1 MIIII
6 INSILIVILFIKLK
20 IIYVEM
26 CGVSSNR
33 EHVMNLHISVRID
46 QLQNIVSDLELF
58 QVPGCLNIFSVIK

>member
-1 MIIII
+1 
-6 INSILIVILFIKLK
+6 
-20 IIYVEM
+20 M